1 MVTCFCQKGKH
12 FCNVL
17 HSIRSTCFV
26 RFFFLNKQDSDSF
39 NCYTFIHLHLQ
50 KSSQKYKN
58 PRKNIAGIPHYR
70 ASEHVCSSPV
80 LVLQSS
86 IYLKNIKC
94 DGISLSE

>member
-58 PRKNIAGIPHYR
+58 PRKNIAGIPHTELQNMFAVALFWCCR
-70 ASEHVCSSPV
+70 A
-80 LVLQSS
+80 LF
-86 IYLKNIKC
+86 I
-94 DGISLSE
+94 